1 MAQAQKGDTVRVHY
15 TGTLDDGSE
24 FDSSR
29 GREPLEFQIGSGQVI
44 PGFDA
49 AVEGLTPGG
58 DVEVRLEAAEA
69 YGTRRDELVL
79 EVERSKLPNSFVP
92 EIGDEIEM
100 SHPSGH
106 KFPGMI
112 VDVDERMVRIDANHP
127 LAGQALTFA
136 IELVEIV

>member
-1 MAQAQKGDTVRVHY
+1 MAHAGKGDTVRVHY

-29 GREPLEFQIGSGQVI
+29 GRDPLEFKVGSGQVI
-44 PGFDA
+44 PGFDT
-49 AVEGLTPGG
+49 AVDGLAVGG
-58 DVEVRLEAAEA
+58 SVEVRLEAADA
-69 YGTRRDELVL
+69 YGDRRGELVL
-79 EVERSKLPNSFVP
+79 TVPREDLPNTFEP

-100 SHPSGH
+100 SHPSGQT
-106 KFPGMI
+106 FPGMI
-112 VDVDERMVRIDANHP
+112 VDVDDTSVVIDANHP